1 MVAHCTFWGFF
12 WVFFFTFNLF
22 LMLLAL
28 GENTGVKKQA
38 AGG

>member
-1 MVAHCTFWGFF
+1 MVAHCTFWG
-12 WVFFFTFNLF
+12 VFGVFFTFNLF

>member
-1 MVAHCTFWGFF
+1 MVAHCTFWGVF
-12 WVFFFTFNLF
+12 WFFFTFNLF

>member
-1 MVAHCTFWGFF
+1 MVAHCTLWGFF
-12 WVFFFTFNLF
+12 LFFFTFNLF

>member
-1 MVAHCTFWGFF
+1 MVAHCTFWGGFGF
-12 WVFFFTFNLF
+12 LFTFNLF
-22 LMLLAL
+22 LTLLAL

>member
-1 MVAHCTFWGFF
+1 MVAHCTFWVFLG
-12 WVFFFTFNLF
+12 FFFTFNLF
-22 LMLLAL
+22 LTLLAL